1 MPQHERFN
9 FPNLDELRNKIAELD
24 CHIELREELLALANP
39 VPVGCKVTPNSI
51 AILPME
57 GCDCDSDGTP
67 TDLTRRRYL
76 RFARGGAG
84 LLWWEACTVV
94 PEGRANPFHMMLTAE
109 NAEAF
114 TALVREIKRECAK
127 QHAGAEQ
134 PLHILQLTHAGRYS
148 RPEGHKMTPIISH
161 HDPILDSRIGI
172 DESYPLV
179 TDTYLDDLPRQ
190 YVKAAL
196 LAQECGFDGV
206 DIKACHRYL
215 IGELLASHHRRG
227 KYGGSFENRS
237 RLLLNIVKEVKKAV
251 SKDFILAV
259 RLNVYDAHPYP
270 FGFGVKPQEGS
281 TEFDFNEPLLLAKQ
295 LVDCGVQLIGTS
307 AGNPY
312 SVNPYVP
319 RPFDTPALGAPT
331 PPEHPLKGVERLF
344 ELTHKIQRAVGDIPV
359 VGSGYSWLRE
369 FAPLAGAA
377 NLALDKCS
385 FVGLGRLAFA
395 YPDAP
400 KEMLSSKMNPEKV
413 CVTCSKCTQI
423 MRDHGQT
430 GCVIRD
436 HTVYA
441 PLFKEAREAAL
452 RREEKKT

>member
-1 MPQHERFN
+1 MSKHERFN
-9 FPNLDELRNKIAELD
+9 FANLDELRNKVAELD
-24 CHIELREELLALANP
+24 CDIKLSEDISALANP
-39 VPVGCKVTPNSI
+39 VQVGNKVSPNSI

-57 GCDCDSDGTP
+57 GCDCDLHGAP

-84 LLWWEACTVV
+84 LLWWEACAVV
-94 PEGRANPFHMMLTAE
+94 PEGRANPLHMMLVEE
-109 NAEAF
+109 NKGAF
-114 TALVREIKRECAK
+114 AALLKEVKRESSK
-127 QHAGAEQ
+127 QHMAEKQ
-134 PLHILQLTHAGRYS
+134 ALHILQLTHAGRYS

-172 DESYPLV
+172 DTSYPLV
-179 TDTYLDDLPRQ
+179 TDAYLDDLPGH

-215 IGELLASHHRRG
+215 IGELLASHQRRG

-237 RLLLNIVKEVKKAV
+237 RLLLKIIREVRKAV
-251 SKDFILAV
+251 SPDFILAV
-259 RLNVYDAHPYP
+259 RFNVYDAHPYP
-270 FGFGVKPQEGS
+270 FGFGVKPQKGS
-281 TEFDFNEPLLLAKQ
+281 TEYDLNEPVLLAKQ
-295 LVDCGVQLIGTS
+295 LVEEGVQLICTS

-312 SVNPYVP
+312 SNSPYVP
-319 RPFDTPALGAPT
+319 RPFDTPVIGAPT
-331 PPEHPLKGVERLF
+331 PCEHPLEGVERLF
-344 ELTHKIQRAVGDIPV
+344 KLTHEIQEAVGDIPV
-359 VGSGYSWLRE
+359 IGSGYSWLRE
-369 FAPLAGAA
+369 FMPFVGAA
-377 NLALDKCS
+377 NLALGRCS

-400 KEMLSSKMNPEKV
+400 HEMLKGSLSKEKV
-413 CVTCSKCTQI
+413 CIACSKCTQI

-436 HTVYA
+436 SEVYA
-441 PLFKEAREAAL
+441 PLFKEARESAL
-452 RREEKKT
+452 KRSVTAQ